1 MRMIIQRVQYDNL
14 NKKDYNHMRYNP
26 LKKLETFGQAIWLD
40 YIRRDL
46 ITSGELLQLIENDGL
61 RGMTS
66 NPAIFQKAIAES
78 DIYDADIRK
87 MASQK
92 KDINT
97 IYETISQQ
105 DVQNAADEFR
115 PLYDNTK
122 GEDGYVS
129 LEVNP
134 HLANDTQ
141 GTIDEGRRLWMA
153 LNRPNVLIKVPAT
166 IEGLP
171 AIRQLISEGI
181 NINVTLIFG
190 LPRYREVA
198 EAFIGGLEDRLKQGK
213 SIDNIASVA
222 SFFLS
227 RIDIVVDSM
236 VEKIINYDNKK
247 KRIAEEALGE
257 VAISSAKAAYQIYKE
272 VFGSTRFKILE
283 EKGARAQR
291 LLWASTSNKNP
302 QYSDV
307 KYIEALIGANTVNTV
322 PPHTLDAYRDHGNP
336 KLILEK
342 NTRKANQILTR
353 LPKFGID
360 LNEITQQLEDEGI
373 RKFNEPFDKLMEALA
388 DKSIL

>member
-1 MRMIIQRVQYDNL
+1 M
-14 NKKDYNHMRYNP
+14 KYNP
-26 LKKLETFGQAIWLD
+26 LKKLENLGQSIWLD

-78 DIYDADIRK
+78 NLYDAEIRK
-87 MASQK
+87 MAFQN

-105 DVQNAADEFR
+105 DVQNAADVFR
-115 PLYDNTK
+115 PIYEKTK

-134 HLANDTQ
+134 HLANDTD
-141 GTIDEGRRLWMA
+141 GTINEAHRLRIA

-181 NINVTLIFG
+181 SVNVTLIFG
-190 LPRYREVA
+190 LTRYREVA
-198 EAFIGGLEDRLKQGK
+198 EAYIEGLEKRVEQGK
-213 SIDNIASVA
+213 PIENIVSVA

-227 RIDIVVDSM
+227 RIDTLIDPQLEEIIETDSQ
-236 VEKIINYDNKK
+236 KK
-247 KRIAEEALGE
+247 EMAMAALGE
-257 VAISSAKAAYQIYKE
+257 VAISSARAAYQIYKE
-272 VFGSTRFKILE
+272 VFGSDRFKKLE
-283 EKGARAQR
+283 KKGARAQR

-302 QYSDV
+302 NYSDV
-307 KYIEALIGANTVNTV
+307 KYIETLIGKKTVNTV
-322 PPHTLDAYRDHGNP
+322 PPQTLDAYRDHGIP
-336 KLILEK
+336 ELRIELE
-342 NTRKANQILTR
+342 TEKASQVLKS
-353 LPKFGID
+353 LPELGID
-360 LNEITQQLEDEGI
+360 LDKATQQLEDEGI
-373 RKFNEPFDKLMEALA
+373 KKFNEPFDKLMEALA
-388 DKSIL
+388 DKSIQ